1 MPAAEASGFSLPDLP
16 VSIAIGDISA
26 KRIVLGAA
34 VLGQGVEG
42 TLKASLQLAGGQGQA
57 KLVLARTD
65 GPKGVFDLAASY
77 ANATGQL
84 VLALSAAEDAG
95 GVSVRLLGVPGLPS
109 AELTI
114 AGDGPVTGFAA
125 DVSLKTDGAVRLAGK
140 VALTGDTG
148 GTGFTADLAG
158 DPTPVFLPQYAAF
171 FGPDL
176 RLHAV
181 GKRGADGRLDLSQF
195 SLMAQAIAVDGS
207 LSLDATGAPEAF
219 ALTGRLG
226 LPEGPVVLPLVSAR
240 ETKVSKADLSLSY
253 DRSKGD
259 GWQVQATVWGLDHQ
273 AFTAATMVLSG
284 AGRIAQGSGG
294 AEFDGKLTFQATGLL
309 PANAGLAQ
317 ALGSAIQGSAALAWK
332 SGDGQLTLS
341 NLALD
346 GTGFQI
352 ATSGTIGSLADGFT
366 LKGAA
371 KGSYPILRGWIC

>member
-1 MPAAEASGFSLPDLP
+1 MRFAWIIAAFLAGPVSAQQSDKDFLTTYLQDSLSVAGRVVTITGFAGALSAQATMAEMTIADDQGVWLRVKDARLDWSRSALLSGQVVIDELSAAEIDLERMPARAGSGMPAAEPSGFSLPDLP

-195 SLMAQAIAVDGS
+195 SLKAQAIAVDGS
-207 LSLDATGAPEAF
+207 LSLDATGTPASP
-219 ALTGRLG
+219 
-226 LPEGPVVLPLVSAR
+226 
-240 ETKVSKADLSLSY
+240 
-253 DRSKGD
+253 
-259 GWQVQATVWGLDHQ
+259 ATVTLVRDD
-273 AFTAATMVLSG
+273 ARVTVTVSG
-284 AGRIAQGSGG
+284 NGDIRVGS
-294 AEFDGKLTFQATGLL
+294 
-309 PANAGLAQ
+309 
-317 ALGSAIQGSAALAWK
+317 
-332 SGDGQLTLS
+332 
-341 NLALD
+341 
-346 GTGFQI
+346 
-352 ATSGTIGSLADGFT
+352 
-366 LKGAA
+366 
-371 KGSYPILRGWIC
+371 